1 MDVIAKARELGA
13 ALQQDERYTKLME
26 AQKANEADTAL
37 NELIAKIQLV
47 QMSFQHEAAKEDKNE
62 QKLEAYDKEFGEIYT
77 QIMANPNMQ
86 AYEAARGEI
95 DKLMQYINSIF
106 ALCLQGEDPATC
118 EPHTEHDHSCGGE
131 CASCGGCH

>member
-13 ALQQDERYTKLME
+13 LLQQDERYVKLME
-26 AQKANEADTAL
+26 AQKANEEDTAL
-37 NELIAKIQLV
+37 NELIARIQLV
-47 QMSFQHEAAKEDKNE
+47 QMSFQHEATKEDKNE

-86 AYEAARGEI
+86 AYEAARKDI
-95 DKLMQYINSIF
+95 DDLMQYINAIF

-118 EPHTEHDHSCGGE
+118 EPQEHHDCGGE
-131 CASCGGCH
+131 CSSCSGCH

>member
-13 ALQQDERYTKLME
+13 LLQQDERYIKLME
-26 AQKANEADTAL
+26 AQKANEEDTAL
-37 NELIAKIQLV
+37 NELIARIQLV

-86 AYEAARGEI
+86 AYETARAEI
-95 DKLMQYINSIF
+95 DKLMQYINNIF
-106 ALCLQGEDPATC
+106 VLCLQGEDPATC
-118 EPHTEHDHSCGGE
+118 EPQQQEHNCGGE
-131 CASCGGCH
+131 CSSCSGCH

>member
-47 QMSFQHEAAKEDKNE
+47 QMSFQHEAAKEDKNARSTLRSWRTPICRLMKP
-62 QKLEAYDKEFGEIYT
+62 QEA
-77 QIMANPNMQ
+77 
-86 AYEAARGEI
+86 R
-95 DKLMQYINSIF
+95 
-106 ALCLQGEDPATC
+106 
-118 EPHTEHDHSCGGE
+118 
-131 CASCGGCH
+131 

>member
-13 ALQQDERYTKLME
+13 LLQQDERYVKLME
-26 AQKANEADTAL
+26 AQKANEEDTAL
-37 NELIAKIQLV
+37 NELIARIQLV
-47 QMSFQHEAAKEDKNE
+47 QMSFQHEATKEDKNE

-86 AYEAARGEI
+86 AYEAARKDI
-95 DKLMQYINSIF
+95 DDLMQYINAIF

-118 EPHTEHDHSCGGE
+118 APPKHDHECGGE
-131 CASCGGCH
+131 CSSCGGCH

>member
-13 ALQQDERYTKLME
+13 LLQQDERYTKLME
-26 AQKANEADTAL
+26 AQ
-37 NELIAKIQLV
+37 
-47 QMSFQHEAAKEDKNE
+47 KEDKNE

-86 AYEAARGEI
+86 AYETARAEI
-95 DKLMQYINSIF
+95 DKLMQYINAIF

-118 EPHTEHDHSCGGE
+118 EPPQEHNCGGE
-131 CASCGGCH
+131 CSSCSGCH